1 MAIMSRLSA
10 VCMAAA
16 AVASNAYV
24 VPGGSHPSVQPGR
37 VSEAVLAELAREQPE
52 ISYRATSSAA
62 ESTEE
67 AEGDWL
73 AQCGRYLTAGLAAG
87 LMAAALSAPAEAY
100 TSGYDSWNPARNW
113 DPSFKWTKRVDL
125 CKNNKKYAKRMKNE
139 LYKVTQRQKKYP
151 EGSVVYNRMVDK
163 IALIKRREVA
173 YGERYCGKLD
183 GLPRVM
189 IQPGV
194 KSGGVVIPAF
204 MFLYTA
210 GWIGWAGRSYLLRTR
225 DPQKEINIDVPLA
238 LTCMAS
244 GFAWPVLA
252 WQDLVNGELVVPG
265 GDIRPKGLDDKIY

>member
-1 MAIMSRLSA
+1 MVSFSRVAALC
-10 VCMAAA
+10 VAAA
-16 AVASNAYV
+16 ASPSAAYV
-24 VPGGSHPSVQPGR
+24 LPGGAPATPATHASVAAQ
-37 VSEAVLAELAREQPE
+37 AEPVEFVA
-52 ISYRATSSAA
+52 AGDCKTADCVAAA
-62 ESTEE
+62 EEE
-67 AEGDWL
+67 SL
-73 AQCGRYLTAGLAAG
+73 LSQCGRWLAGGLAAG
-87 LMAAALSAPAEAY
+87 LVAAAFCAPAEAY